1 MAHQAA
7 ILDAVPATP
16 PVSHL
21 AGSDDEDFA
30 SASSGSQRS
39 ESPSPHGSAAFS
51 PVSFRTVSSA
61 NGGSLSFSGGAD
73 GIAAAAASALT
84 SAPPRAPAL
93 LLQSPEPDDSQQR
106 RSADAFGSSLAVQA
120 IQPLG
125 NGTHAVSIEIGQ
137 LAPQHAG
144 TSEIEPAVVA
154 TDAPSVSPTQSDTER
169 LLPPPV
175 LPPLQVSLALPL
187 RDNGAAALTVDHG
200 ADPVLHRPCPKIGL
214 TPQPQRPRCSPA
226 RAAAAYRESNR
237 HMPLLIYND
246 AVPQVSG
253 KKVRRVTWAAG
264 VVSPRPRARR
274 RKRRRGDVERVA
286 GGTCASFLL
295 PCPPDDGA
303 LPGNVETGVKT
314 SCSGAFSVCATAW
327 GSFAW
332 PAALGV
338 PGRRW
343 RGADRRRHLRIMII
357 CTGTTASTGTNG
369 GCCGTSQLCFSFAA
383 GEALSCAFLPVL
395 LSPSASLRRR
405 GRGLRGGAAG
415 SHRRGGAGAVGASL

>member
-175 LPPLQVSLALPL
+175 LPPLQVSLSS
-187 RDNGAAALTVDHG
+187 GTAAPGQWCSSLDCRSRRRSSAAQAVSQNW
-200 ADPVLHRPCPKIGL
+200 AD
-214 TPQPQRPRCSPA
+214 T
-226 RAAAAYRESNR
+226 AAAA
-237 HMPLLIYND
+237 PTLL
-246 AVPQVSG
+246 
-253 KKVRRVTWAAG
+253 
-264 VVSPRPRARR
+264 
-274 RKRRRGDVERVA
+274 
-286 GGTCASFLL
+286 TC
-295 PCPPDDGA
+295 P
-303 LPGNVETGVKT
+303 
-314 SCSGAFSVCATAW
+314 
-327 GSFAW
+327 
-332 PAALGV
+332 
-338 PGRRW
+338 
-343 RGADRRRHLRIMII
+343 
-357 CTGTTASTGTNG
+357 
-369 GCCGTSQLCFSFAA
+369 CCGCIS
-383 GEALSCAFLPVL
+383 
-395 LSPSASLRRR
+395 
-405 GRGLRGGAAG
+405 
-415 SHRRGGAGAVGASL
+415 